1 MRSLLRAF
9 TVCVLSFVATACADL
24 NIYSDEELD
33 TLSLQAYQEASKE
46 HQEITSGKDY
56 EMIQRIAGKI
66 ALASEENFPWQA
78 KLLKADDTVNAFC
91 LPNGR
96 IAVYTGLLKVA
107 TTEDE
112 VAAVMGHEV
121 AHATKRH
128 GGKRMTQGTLANGVM
143 AAVDAGLGMTDWSP
157 EMKGYTMAA
166 LGAGSNVLVIL
177 PFSRDHESEAD
188 VEGLRFAIR
197 AGYDPNAAPALWD
210 KMAKLDS
217 GGTPGWLS
225 THPKSEDRA
234 KALREMIPQLVEQ
247 EKGWQPKQKAAP
259 AAAPATTPAP
269 AAKPPAAAPA
279 KAAPANNAK
288 K

>member
-9 TVCVLSFVATACADL
+9 SVCALSFVATACANL

-33 TLSLQAYQEASKE
+33 TLSVQAYQEASKE
-46 HQEITSGKDY
+46 HTEVTSGKDY
-56 EMIQRIAGKI
+56 EMVQRVAGKI
-66 ALASEENFPWQA
+66 AAAAEENFPWQA

-107 TTEDE
+107 TTEAE
-112 VAAVMGHEV
+112 LAAVMGHEV

-143 AAVDAGLGMTDWSP
+143 AVLDAGLGMTEMSP
-157 EMKGYTMAA
+157 EVKGYTMAA
-166 LGAGSNVLVIL
+166 LGMGSNVLVIL
-177 PFSRDHESEAD
+177 PFSRDHETEAD
-188 VEGLRFAIR
+188 IEGLRFAIR
-197 AGYDPNAAPALWD
+197 SGYDPNAAPALWD
-210 KMAKLDS
+210 KMAKLDT

-225 THPKSEDRA
+225 THPKSDDRA

-247 EKGWQPKQKAAP
+247 EKNWQPKPKAP
-259 AAAPATTPAP
+259 AAAAAAP
-269 AAKPPAAAPA
+269 AAKPPATAPA